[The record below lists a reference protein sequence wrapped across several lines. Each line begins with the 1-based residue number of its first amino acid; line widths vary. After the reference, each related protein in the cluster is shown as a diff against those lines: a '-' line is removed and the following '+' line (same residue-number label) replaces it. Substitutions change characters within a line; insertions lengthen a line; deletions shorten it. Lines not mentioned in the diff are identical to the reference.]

1 MILESLLAGAVVG
14 AGLYALVRVFVRP
27 RPGVGAMVARIDA
40 GQRSMRTHSI
50 TASQLGAVQA
60 GASSV
65 ERLQSRLADWIEVRA
80 AERQWAIGRTRA
92 DLAVM
97 NRSIGQFLATK
108 VLLGVGL
115 FLLSPVVW
123 GVLRVAGVPLP
134 VAAPVVLALLLGLF
148 GFFLPDL
155 ALRGE
160 AEQRRRDF
168 RRVVGAF
175 LDLVAMNLAGG
186 RGLPEA
192 LLAASTISDHWS
204 LVRIRQALA
213 NARLF
218 GTTPWAALGE
228 LGDEIGIEELRDM
241 SGALGL
247 AADDGAKI
255 RASLSARAATLRRKE
270 MAESEGEAGERSQSM
285 LVAQMLICA
294 AFLVFLAYPAVAQLL
309 ANQ

>member
-1 MILESLLAGAVVG
+1 MIVESLLTGAAVG
-14 AGLYALVRVFVRP
+14 LGLYALVRVFVRS
-27 RPGVGAMVARIDA
+27 RPGVGAMVARIDS
-40 GQRSMRTHSI
+40 GQRSMRTHTVTSSERPGSGV
-50 TASQLGAVQA
+50 AGAVE
-60 GASSV
+60 G
-65 ERLQSRLADWIEVRA
+65 LQSRIADWVEVRA
-80 AERQWAIGRTRA
+80 AERQWDVGRTRS

-97 NRSIGQFLATK
+97 NRTIGQFVATK

-115 FLLSPVVW
+115 FLLGPVVW
-123 GVLRVAGVPLP
+123 AVLRVSGAPLP
-134 VAAPVVLALLLGLF
+134 AAAPVVLALLLGVF
-148 GFFLPDL
+148 GFFVPDL

-228 LGDEIGIEELRDM
+228 LGDELGIEELRDM

-270 MAESEGEAGERSQSM
+270 MSDEEGQAGERSQSM

-309 ANQ
+309 ANR